1 MLEKRIERLEED
13 MTTLKYGVRRLN
25 EKISGVD
32 SLVSP
37 GGWISEA
44 FDGVH
49 QRIDDVERQ
58 VEGISQ
64 RIDNVE
70 KRLSNLEERLDEHKQ
85 MLALILERLSPPNS
99 PS

>member
-1 MLEKRIERLEED
+1 
-13 MTTLKYGVRRLN
+13 MTTIKYGVRRLN

-37 GGWISEA
+37 SGWISKA

-49 QRIDDVERQ
+49 QRIDDVEK
-58 VEGISQ
+58 

-70 KRLSNLEERLDEHKQ
+70 KHLSNVEERLDEHKQ
-85 MLALILERLSPPNS
+85 LLVLILERLSPSNS
-99 PS
+99 

>member
-1 MLEKRIERLEED
+1 

-44 FDGVH
+44 FDGVN
-49 QRIDDVERQ
+49 QRIDDVEK
-58 VEGISQ
+58 

-70 KRLSNLEERLDEHKQ
+70 KRLGNLEERLDEHKQ
-85 MLALILERLSPPNS
+85 MLALILERLTPPNS
-99 PS
+99 